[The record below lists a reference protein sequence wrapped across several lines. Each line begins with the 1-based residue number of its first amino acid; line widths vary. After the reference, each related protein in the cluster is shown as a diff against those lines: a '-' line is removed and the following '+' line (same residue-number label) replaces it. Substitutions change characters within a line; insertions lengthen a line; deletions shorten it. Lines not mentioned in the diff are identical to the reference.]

1 MFETDRTVAV
11 NELKHNP
18 EACRSAVGA
27 VQDALYVL
35 NGKWKLP
42 IIIALREGN
51 KRFGE
56 LQKTVKGISAKVLSH
71 ELKHLE
77 MNEFIIRHVYD
88 TMPVTVEYELTA
100 YADTLDN
107 VISSLR
113 DWGARHRQQIRTSS
127 KEKKA
132 VAV

>member
-1 MFETDRTVAV
+1 MLGR
-11 NELKHNP
+11 NERPNS
-18 EACRSAVGA
+18 EECISALAA

-35 NGKWKLP
+35 NGKWKIP
-42 IIIALREGN
+42 IIIALREGH

-56 LQKTVKGISAKVLSH
+56 LQKAVKGISAKVLSH

-77 MNEFIIRHVYD
+77 MNDFIERRVYD
-88 TMPVTVEYELTA
+88 TIPVTVEYELTP
-100 YADTLDN
+100 YSDTLGH
-107 VISSLR
+107 VIESLR
-113 DWGARHRQQIRTSS
+113 EWGAAHRDKIRNSA

>member
-1 MFETDRTVAV
+1 MNAQGHSPDE
-11 NELKHNP
+11 
-18 EACRSAVGA
+18 CRSAVGS

-56 LQKTVKGISAKVLSH
+56 LQRVVHGISAKVLSH

-77 MNEFIIRHVYD
+77 LNQFIQRRVYD
-88 TMPVTVEYELTA
+88 TMPVTVEYELTP
-100 YADTLDN
+100 YSDTLNN
-107 VISSLR
+107 VIYALKE
-113 DWGARHRQQIRTSS
+113 WGEQHRQYIRTGV

-132 VAV
+132 MAV

>member
-1 MFETDRTVAV
+1 MLGHKDKPNAEECLGA
-11 NELKHNP
+11 L
-18 EACRSAVGA
+18 GA

-35 NGKWKLP
+35 NGKWKIP
-42 IIIALREGN
+42 IIIALGEGH

-56 LQKTVKGISAKVLSH
+56 LQKAVKGISAKVLSH

-77 MNEFIIRHVYD
+77 MNDFIERKVYD
-88 TMPVTVEYELTA
+88 TIPVMVEYELTP
-100 YADTLDN
+100 YSDTLGD
-107 VISSLR
+107 VIGALR
-113 DWGARHRQQIRTSS
+113 EWGEAHRNKIRNSA

>member
-1 MFETDRTVAV
+1 MF
-11 NELKHNP
+11 NHP
-18 EACRSAVGA
+18 EKRKTEECMSALAA

-42 IIIALREGN
+42 LIIALGEGN

-56 LQKTVKGISAKVLSH
+56 LQKAVKGISAKVLSH

-77 MNEFIIRHVYD
+77 MNDFIRRKVYD
-88 TMPVTVEYELTA
+88 STPVTVEYELTP
-100 YADTLDN
+100 YSNSLEH
-107 VISSLR
+107 VIGALR
-113 DWGARHRQQIRTSS
+113 QWGIEHRHKILSSS

-132 VAV
+132 EAV

>member
-1 MFETDRTVAV
+1 MLGSKPKPHTE
-11 NELKHNP
+11 ECL
-18 EACRSAVGA
+18 SALGA

-35 NGKWKLP
+35 NGKWKIP
-42 IIIALREGN
+42 IIIALGEGN

-56 LQKTVKGISAKVLSH
+56 LQRVVKGISAKVLSH

-77 MNEFIIRHVYD
+77 INDFIERKVYD
-88 TMPVTVEYELTA
+88 TIPVTVEYELTP
-100 YADTLDN
+100 YADTLGH
-107 VISSLR
+107 VIEALR
-113 DWGARHRQQIRTSS
+113 SWGDAHRHKIRNRE

>member
-1 MFETDRTVAV
+1 MLEH
-11 NELKHNP
+11 NEKLNA
-18 EACRSAVGA
+18 EECMSALAA

-56 LQKTVKGISAKVLSH
+56 LQKAIKGISAKVLSH

-77 MNEFIIRHVYD
+77 INDFIERKVYD
-88 TMPVTVEYELTA
+88 TMPVTVEYELTP
-100 YADTLDN
+100 YSDTLGH
-107 VISSLR
+107 VIEALR
-113 DWGARHRQQIRTSS
+113 EWGEAHRYKIRNGV

-132 VAV
+132 EAV

>member
-1 MFETDRTVAV
+1 MLGR
-11 NELKHNP
+11 NEKPNAEKCL
-18 EACRSAVGA
+18 SALGA

-56 LQKTVKGISAKVLSH
+56 LQKAVKGISAKVLSH

-77 MNEFIIRHVYD
+77 INDFIERKVYD
-88 TMPVTVEYELTA
+88 TMPVTVEYELTP
-100 YADTLDN
+100 YSDTLGN
-107 VISSLR
+107 VIGALKE
-113 DWGARHRQQIRTSS
+113 WGEAHRHKIRNSA

-132 VAV
+132 EAV